1 MNRSPIRFILQ
12 RPGMGPEH
20 DDILEVHKVNM
31 RCYEVVYHD
40 KDSDYQTRVVLDEYS
55 TLRHIQTMLDLLCVD
70 VDPFDYCQVDVPAC
84 PSIQFKIPQLNSPQ
98 IRSNIF
104 GMMKN
109 CMRSW
114 PTTTRSDRMRA
125 EHREA
130 AHPPGDA

>member
-20 DDILEVHKVNM
+20 DDILEIRKVNM
-31 RCYEVVYHD
+31 RCYDITYHD
-40 KDSDYQTRVVLDEYS
+40 KDSDYQTHVVLDEYS

-70 VDPFDYCQVDVPAC
+70 VDPFDYCQMDVPAC
-84 PSIQFKIPQLNSPQ
+84 PSIQFKISQLNSPQ

-114 PTTTRSDRMRA
+114 PETTRSEYLRTHTSA
-125 EHREA
+125 T
-130 AHPPGDA
+130 AHPPGDV